1 MLNPQGLHPEAGPQ
15 ITEMRVRSSEN
26 RNVFGF
32 RFPGFA
38 ILPEFEADLVALPER
53 SSALERGDVDENV
66 LSTVLRRDETEALVV
81 VEKLYRTGRHD
92 IL

>member
-53 SSALERGDVDENV
+53 SSALERGE
-66 LSTVLRRDETEALVV
+66 VLRSRQSKSMENSRFTMEFSFVYTA
-81 VEKLYRTGRHD
+81 RH
-92 IL
+92 